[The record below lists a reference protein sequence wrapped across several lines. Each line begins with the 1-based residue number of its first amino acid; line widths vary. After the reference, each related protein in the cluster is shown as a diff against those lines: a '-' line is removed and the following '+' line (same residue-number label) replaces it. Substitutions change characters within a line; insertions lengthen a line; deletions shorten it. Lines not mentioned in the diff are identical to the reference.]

1 MELAILSANQVFI
14 MFLLIS
20 IGFICFKI
28 KIIDEVG
35 TVQMTDVLLKIV
47 FPSVILTAFTVTPTE
62 EKLKM
67 FLIALALTFISHILG
82 IIVSYMFIRKKHD
95 GLDTEIERFSV
106 IYTNNGFM
114 GIPLIGTLLG
124 EEGVFYATAFVCIG
138 NLFTW
143 THGVGIMSNK
153 SGGKSDISLLRI
165 ITSPA
170 IVAFIIGMILFIF
183 RVSLPQDITKLITF
197 TSNMNTPLAMFIV
210 GAVLAQTNIITAFK
224 DLKVYKIV
232 LLTNLLVPM
241 IAVCIY
247 AFLPIDNN
255 LILNNII
262 STACP
267 VSCLTVIFAKKY
279 KRDFEY
285 ASKLFTVS
293 NILTIIT
300 LPIVIFFSNIILA
313 MV

>member
-14 MFLLIS
+14 MFLLVS

-28 KIIDEVG
+28 KIIDDVG
-35 TVQMTDVLLKIV
+35 TAQMTDVLLKIV
-47 FPSVILTAFTVTPTE
+47 FPSVILAAFTVTPTE
-62 EKLKM
+62 EKLKK
-67 FLIALALTFISHILG
+67 FLIALVLTFISHILG
-82 IIVSYMFIRKKHD
+82 IIVSYIFIRKKHD
-95 GLDTEIERFSV
+95 ESNTEIERFSV

-124 EEGVFYATAFVCIG
+124 EQGIFYATAFVCIG

-153 SGGKSDISLLRI
+153 SGRKLYISLLKI
-165 ITSPA
+165 IKSPA
-170 IVAFIIGMILFIF
+170 IVAFIIGMILFIS
-183 RVSLPQDITKLITF
+183 RVSLPQDINKLITF

-224 DLKVYKIV
+224 ELKVYKIAV
-232 LLTNLLVPM
+232 LANLLVPI

-279 KRDFEY
+279 KMDIEY
-285 ASKLFTVS
+285 ASKIFTVS

-300 LPIVIFFSNIILA
+300 LPIVIFFSNMILA
-313 MV
+313 